1 MTIEERNQLIVDN
14 APLVTS
20 VVKKMYLS
28 PYAYYDKEDMF
39 QQGIFGLMK
48 AVERYDP
55 ERGFAFSTY
64 AVPLIQGEIMRF
76 IRENAQTMRY
86 ARSDVEAMWRITRS
100 GKLIDDLTPE
110 DLEELEI
117 TPKNLAAIRSMNVT
131 SINAPMTDDT
141 TTEFGDMVADR
152 SITSEF
158 SDDLEAEMIE
168 NIKNLVIGR
177 MQENQQEIVDE
188 WYYSAL
194 VGMKAGQ
201 QYLGKK
207 YGVSQVQVSRIIKM
221 FKRKFAEK
229 LIDSGYAVPNY
240 IVDE

>member
-1 MTIEERNQLIVDN
+1 MTIDERNQMVIDN

-20 VVKKMYLS
+20 VVKRMYLS
-28 PYAYYDKEDMF
+28 PYAFFDKEDMY
-39 QQGIFGLMK
+39 QEGMIGLIK
-48 AVERYDP
+48 AVDRFNPDL
-55 ERGFAFSTY
+55 GFAFSTY

-76 IRENAQTMRY
+76 QRDYAQLLKY
-86 ARSDVEAMWRITRS
+86 SRSDVEAMRRITRTNKS
-100 GKLIDDLTPE
+100 IDELTPE

-117 TPKNLAAIRSMNVT
+117 TPRNLAAIRSMNAT
-131 SINAPMTDDT
+131 SINATMSENSE
-141 TTEFGDMVADR
+141 TEFGDMIADG
-152 SITSEF
+152 SIKSEF
-158 SDDLEAEMIE
+158 SDDLEVEMIE

-207 YGVSQVQVSRIIKM
+207 YGVSQAQISRIL
-221 FKRKFAEK
+221 RKFKERFAKK